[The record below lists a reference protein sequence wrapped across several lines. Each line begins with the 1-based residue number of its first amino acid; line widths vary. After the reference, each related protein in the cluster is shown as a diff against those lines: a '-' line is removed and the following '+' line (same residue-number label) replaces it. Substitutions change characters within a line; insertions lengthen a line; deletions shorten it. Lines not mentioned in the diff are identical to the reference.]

1 MIPRSIFVQFV
12 HPDSV
17 GSMTGLPGAPRG
29 YFDAVGGMELAA
41 ETVQALNRA
50 SLLAWAD
57 PARVHH
63 FGSQAAL
70 LASTSRS
77 SLARSLSEITDIEL
91 SADQIYLAA
100 TPSSAAVWAMEG
112 FPGIT
117 RIAHSPIETLALID
131 SCQKPGLPL
140 TALSVDGLGHVDM
153 SALADLADT
162 LVVLQAANIEIGTVQ
177 NLADINTFE
186 LPVLVDATQVIG
198 HAPMPSGWSVLM
210 VNAQSWG
217 GPAGVTVIAANPGS
231 DWAPPTLAPLG
242 WVGDGVNVA
251 SVVAAAT
258 ALETL
263 LPHITEQQALA
274 YDHVEHLRSRLST
287 EISDV
292 TFAGD
297 PVQRL
302 PHIINCSVLYV
313 SGEALVSEL
322 DRRGFAVASGSAC
335 IADSDRASHV
345 LVALGAFT
353 GGNLRISLPF
363 GCMRDDVDSLVDAIV
378 TTVSQLRA
386 EAGL

>member
-1 MIPRSIFVQFV
+1 VI
-12 HPDSV
+12 
-17 GSMTGLPGAPRG
+17 GLPHAPRG
-29 YFDAVGGMELAA
+29 YFDAVGGMEYAA
-41 ETVQALNRA
+41 ETVQALTRA

-77 SLARSLSEITDIEL
+77 SLARSLSEITDIDL
-91 SADQIYLAA
+91 SADQIYLAP
-100 TPSSAAVWAMEG
+100 TTSSAAAWAITG
-112 FPGIT
+112 FRGIT
-117 RIAHSPIETLALID
+117 HIVHSPIETLALID
-131 SCQKPGLPL
+131 ICQTSGLPL
-140 TALSVDGLGHVDM
+140 TALTVDGLGRVDQV
-153 SALADLADT
+153 ALTDLADT
-162 LVVLQAANIEIGTVQ
+162 LVVLQAANIEIGTLQ
-177 NLADINTFE
+177 NLSEISAFG

-198 HAPMPSGWSVLM
+198 HAPMPTGWSVLM

-217 GPAGVTVIAANPGS
+217 GPAGVTVIAANPVS

-242 WVGDGVNVA
+242 WVGDGVNVPA
-251 SVVAAAT
+251 VVAAAT

-263 LPHITEQQALA
+263 LPHITEQQGLA
-274 YDHVEHLRSRLST
+274 FDHVEHLRSRLST

-297 PVQRL
+297 PAHRL
-302 PHIINCSVLYV
+302 PHILNCSVLYV

-335 IADSDRASHV
+335 VADSDRASHV

-353 GGNLRISLPF
+353 SGNLRISLPF
-363 GCMRDDVDSLVDAIV
+363 GCTRNDVDALVDAIV
-378 TTVSQLRA
+378 SSVSELRT